1 MIRERILTISTLLAL
16 GVLSGVAHAEP
27 ALTRKGSEGGP
38 SSQTRQTEPN
48 WYRARAM
55 QEGGA
60 ARPNRAGGDE
70 PPNWMPLPVFRW
82 TERPPYHML
91 TLTRCGMG
99 VDPNGVERSSERPRY
114 VSKHSIVPNGSTAS
128 ARSND

>member
-38 SSQTRQTEPN
+38 SSQTRQTEPD

-55 QEGGA
+55 QEGA
-60 ARPNRAGGDE
+60 PPAQIVREPNSSQRACRFLGG
-70 PPNWMPLPVFRW
+70 PKALPL
-82 TERPPYHML
+82 T
-91 TLTRCGMG
+91 C
-99 VDPNGVERSSERPRY
+99 
-114 VSKHSIVPNGSTAS
+114 
-128 ARSND
+128 